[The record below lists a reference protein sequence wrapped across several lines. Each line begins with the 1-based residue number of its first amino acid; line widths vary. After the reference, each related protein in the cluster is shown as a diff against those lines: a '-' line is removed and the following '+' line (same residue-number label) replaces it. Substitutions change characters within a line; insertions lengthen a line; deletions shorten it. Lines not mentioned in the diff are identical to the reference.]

1 MVENWPSFSRPLLPP
16 SLLLPLLLFHIQRFH
31 FPSALLR
38 TEIYRSVKPIA
49 SGRPALWLVF
59 PTKEGMDR
67 PNFIHLEALEAS
79 WSIRVC
85 VCWLKGLR
93 LHCIGSCLFGR
104 PIGQQILN
112 PPLLR
117 KTGEIG
123 RSHVSPAAGDG
134 AHGEEHLAHSNFVK
148 SRNVTREGRK

>member
-1 MVENWPSFSRPLLPP
+1 MVHSCLCLLVEG
-16 SLLLPLLLFHIQRFH
+16 
-31 FPSALLR
+31 SA
-38 TEIYRSVKPIA
+38 
-49 SGRPALWLVF
+49 PALY
-59 PTKEGMDR
+59 
-67 PNFIHLEALEAS
+67 
-79 WSIRVC
+79 RV
-85 VCWLKGLR
+85 V
-93 LHCIGSCLFGR
+93 FGR

-134 AHGEEHLAHSNFVK
+134 AHGAEHLAHSNFVK